1 VHKLISKYSN
11 YTEQIK
17 INCAKRIPEAEV
29 FEIKKKELKSPI
41 IFAGFVGAGLVGPVA
56 INHIITELEMEEMA
70 VMRSKYLPPS
80 TVFMNG
86 RLRHPF
92 RFYANQEGTVCAI
105 ICEIT
110 LQMKGLYTLVSSIL
124 DWAARKGS
132 KEIVILDG
140 VASTEHDD
148 KAYCAAEEDLIRT
161 MADKDISMI
170 PQGFIT
176 GIPGGILNEC
186 LVREI
191 QGLTLL
197 AKANKEAPD
206 SAAAATLIEAL
217 NRFYDMKIDTTD
229 LKKDKDRIHSEFS
242 ELSQKY
248 AEHREEISGMYM

>member
-1 VHKLISKYSN
+1 MQK
-11 YTEQIK
+11 EF
-17 INCAKRIPEAEV
+17 PEAEV
-29 FEIKKKELKSPI
+29 FEIKKTELNSPI

-56 INHIITELEMEEMA
+56 INHIIAELEMDEIA

-80 TVFMNG
+80 TVFMRG

-92 RFYANQEGTVCAI
+92 RFYSNKEGTVCAI

-110 LQMKGLYTLVSSIL
+110 LRMEGLYTLVSSIL
-124 DWAARKGS
+124 DWAAQKGS
-132 KEIVILDG
+132 KEIVVLDG

-148 KAYCAAEEDLIRT
+148 KAYCAAEEDLVRT

-176 GIPGGILNEC
+176 GIPGGLLNEC

-197 AKANKEAPD
+197 AKANKDAPD
-206 SAAAATLIEAL
+206 SAAKTLIDAL
-217 NRFYDMKIDTTD
+217 NRFYDMKIDTSE
-229 LKKDKDRIHSEFS
+229 LQKEKDRIHSEFS

-248 AEHREEISGMYM
+248 VEHREEIAGMYM

>member
-1 VHKLISKYSN
+1 MQ
-11 YTEQIK
+11 EEF
-17 INCAKRIPEAEV
+17 PEAEV
-29 FEIKKKELKSPI
+29 FEIKKVELKSPV
-41 IFAGFVGAGLVGPVA
+41 IFAGFVGAGLVGPLA
-56 INHIITELEMEEMA
+56 INHIITELNMVEIA

-80 TVFMNG
+80 TVFMKG

-92 RFYANQEGTVCAI
+92 RFYANKEGTICAI

-110 LQMKGLYTLVSSIL
+110 LRMEGLYSLVAAIL
-124 DWAARKGS
+124 DWVAQKGS

-140 VASTEHDD
+140 VASAEHDG
-148 KAYCAAEEDLIRT
+148 KAYCAAEEDLVRT

-197 AKANKEAPD
+197 VKANKEAPD

-217 NRFYDMKIDTTD
+217 NRFYDMKIDVTE
-229 LKKDKDRIHSEFS
+229 LRKEKDRINSEFS

-248 AEHREEISGMYM
+248 AKHREEISGMYM